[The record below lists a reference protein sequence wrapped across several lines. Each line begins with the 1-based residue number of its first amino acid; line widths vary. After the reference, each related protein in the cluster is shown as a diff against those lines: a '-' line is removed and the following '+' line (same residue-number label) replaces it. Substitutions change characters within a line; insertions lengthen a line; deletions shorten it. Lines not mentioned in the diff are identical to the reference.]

1 MEGGTISKVEDV
13 LGWRLIKREMIGGN
27 GKAEQELENRYSV
40 LIPAKITFLSLEDRL
55 SFINDLVQIK
65 CG

>member
-1 MEGGTISKVEDV
+1 MYYFEGRGRA
-13 LGWRLIKREMIGGN
+13 WRRLIKRKMIGGN
-27 GKAEQELENRYSV
+27 GKAELDLENHYSV
-40 LIPAKITFLSLEDRL
+40 LIPAKTTFLSLEDRL